1 MPAPE
6 LNINQLQLDMPV
18 YAQDGELAGH
28 LRFVYAENEPPYT
41 VHSFILDRGN
51 LGGNVE
57 VDINTVASFAEG
69 KGGQRI
75 TLNLS
80 NDDIALLPEY
90 VSPLANRT
98 GGRDNR
104 ESPNSHKRGS
114 RPARS
119 NKSYSYNRRNVQD
132 R

>member
-6 LNINQLQLDMPV
+6 LTLNQLQLDTPV

-28 LRFVYAENEPPYT
+28 LRFVYAENVPPYA

-51 LGGNVE
+51 LGGSVE
-57 VDINTVASFAEG
+57 VSVSSVVSYADG

-90 VSPLANRT
+90 ISPLSRSNR
-98 GGRDNR
+98 D
-104 ESPNSHKRGS
+104 SQSSHKRGS
-114 RPARS
+114 RQARP
-119 NKSYSYNRRNVQD
+119 NKSFSYGRRNVQD

>member
-1 MPAPE
+1 MPALE
-6 LNINQLQLDMPV
+6 LKINQLQLDTPV

-28 LRFVYAENEPPYT
+28 LRFVYAENVPPYT

-51 LGGNVE
+51 LGGHVE
-57 VDINTVASFAEG
+57 VAANAVAGYSEG
-69 KGGQRI
+69 KGGQRL

-90 VSPLANRT
+90 VSPLSRSS
-98 GGRDNR
+98 RDSR
-104 ESPNSHKRGS
+104 DSQSSHKRGG
-114 RPARS
+114 RQARS
-119 NKSYSYNRRNVQD
+119 NKGYAYSRRSIQD